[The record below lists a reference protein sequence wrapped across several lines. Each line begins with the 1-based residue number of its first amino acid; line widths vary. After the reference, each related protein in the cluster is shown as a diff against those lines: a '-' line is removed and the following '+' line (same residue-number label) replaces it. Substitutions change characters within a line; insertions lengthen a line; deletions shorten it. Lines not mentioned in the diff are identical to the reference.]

1 MRFVPGRR
9 CPAVEPHGTDAII
22 VREIRL
28 DTIGPASVS
37 GFHVGAPGPGAD
49 PAGGDARAFK
59 AVYRE
64 ALGEAPA
71 ARELNPRA
79 DLRTFGDNFRNL
91 ERTLEVER
99 TAMMQ
104 VLMPPTVGAG
114 EAHGQ
119 NYRHAAQ
126 TASVSGG
133 SAGNFAPAAGG
144 GAERGHFTSHDQQRL
159 ARDSDR
165 IQPIFSDHSQ
175 RAVPV
180 VQSALG
186 MNGETKAN
194 SIDFAGEI
202 SHLTNRLDTVMGE
215 LRETIAQPR
224 PDSPEEA
231 MEHNSKVHGLVR
243 EGDKLNSERSMMMS
257 LHMAA
262 HQETRV
268 RMLSAFEHVTGM
280 VKKINEI
287 FNQLKQG
294 S

>member
-1 MRFVPGRR
+1 MVT
-9 CPAVEPHGTDAII
+9 VI

-49 PAGGDARAFK
+49 PAGGDAQAFNT
-59 AVYRE
+59 VYRE
-64 ALGEAPA
+64 ALGKAPA
-71 ARELNPRA
+71 ARELSPRD
-79 DLRTFGDNFRNL
+79 DLRTFGDNFRQL
-91 ERTLEVER
+91 ERTLEAER
-99 TAMMQ
+99 TNMMR
-104 VLMPPTVGAG
+104 VLMPPTIGAG

-126 TASVSGG
+126 TAPARGG
-133 SAGNFAPAAGG
+133 SGDGFAPAASG
-144 GAERGHFTSHDQQRL
+144 GAERGHFASHDQQRL

-186 MNGETKAN
+186 MNGETQAK
-194 SIDFAGEI
+194 SIDFASEI
-202 SHLTNRLDTVMGE
+202 SHLSGRLDRVMGE

-224 PDSPEEA
+224 PSSPEQA
-231 MEHNSKVHGLVR
+231 MEHNSKVHALTR
-243 EGDKLNSERSMMMS
+243 EGDKLNTERSMMMS

>member
-1 MRFVPGRR
+1 M
-9 CPAVEPHGTDAII
+9 
-22 VREIRL
+22 
-28 DTIGPASVS
+28 DTIGPASIS
-37 GFHVGAPGPGAD
+37 GFHVGAPAPGND
-49 PAGGDARAFK
+49 PAGGDARAFNT
-59 AVYRE
+59 VYRE
-64 ALGEAPA
+64 ALGQAPA
-71 ARELNPRA
+71 AREVNPRA
-79 DLRTFGDNFRNL
+79 DLRTFGDNFRQL
-91 ERTLEVER
+91 ERTLEAER
-99 TAMMQ
+99 TNMMR
-104 VLMPPTVGAG
+104 VLMPPTIGAG

-126 TASVSGG
+126 TAPSRGG
-133 SAGNFAPAAGG
+133 SNGFTPASTSGS
-144 GAERGHFTSHDQQRL
+144 AERGQFVSHDQQRL

-175 RAVPV
+175 RAAPV

-202 SHLTNRLDTVMGE
+202 SHMTNRLDKVMGD
-215 LRETIAQPR
+215 LRDTISQPR
-224 PDSPEEA
+224 PSSPEQA
-231 MEHNSKVHGLVR
+231 MEHNSRVHGLVR
-243 EGDKLNSERSMMMS
+243 EGDKLNTERSMMMS

>member
-1 MRFVPGRR
+1 M
-9 CPAVEPHGTDAII
+9 
-22 VREIRL
+22 

-37 GFHVGAPGPGAD
+37 GFHVGAPANGFD
-49 PAGGDARAFK
+49 PAGDARTFNT
-59 AVYRE
+59 VYRE
-64 ALGEAPA
+64 ALGQAPA
-71 ARELNPRA
+71 AREISPRD
-79 DLRTFGDNFRNL
+79 DLRTFGDNFRRL
-91 ERTLEVER
+91 ERTLEAER
-99 TAMMQ
+99 TNMMR
-104 VLMPPTVGAG
+104 VLMPPTIGAG

-126 TASVSGG
+126 TAPARGG
-133 SAGNFAPAAGG
+133 GNGFAPAAGG
-144 GAERGHFTSHDQQRL
+144 GAERGHFASHDQQRL

-180 VQSALG
+180 VQAALG
-186 MNGETKAN
+186 MNGETKAET
-194 SIDFAGEI
+194 IDFASEI
-202 SHLTNRLDTVMGE
+202 SHLSGRLDKVMGE
-215 LRETIAQPR
+215 LRDTISQPR
-224 PDSPEEA
+224 PSSPERA
-231 MEHNSKVHGLVR
+231 MEHNSRVHALTR
-243 EGDKLNSERSMMMS
+243 EGDKLNTERSMMMS

>member
-1 MRFVPGRR
+1 MV
-9 CPAVEPHGTDAII
+9 AVI

-49 PAGGDARAFK
+49 PAGGDAQAFNT
-59 AVYRE
+59 VYRE
-64 ALGEAPA
+64 ALGKAPA
-71 ARELNPRA
+71 ARELDPRA
-79 DLRTFGDNFRNL
+79 DLRTFGDNFRRL
-91 ERTLEVER
+91 ERTLELER
-99 TAMMQ
+99 TNMMR
-104 VLMPPTVGAG
+104 VLMPPTIGAG

-126 TASVSGG
+126 TAPARGG
-133 SAGNFAPAAGG
+133 GGDGFAPAAGG
-144 GAERGHFTSHDQQRL
+144 GAERGHFASHDQQRL

-186 MNGETKAN
+186 MNGETKAE
-194 SIDFAGEI
+194 SIDFASEI
-202 SHLTNRLDTVMGE
+202 SHLSTRLDRVMGE
-215 LRETIAQPR
+215 LRDTISQPR
-224 PDSPEEA
+224 PSSPERA
-231 MEHNSKVHGLVR
+231 MEHNSRVHALTR
-243 EGDKLNSERSMMMS
+243 EGDKLNTERSMMMS

>member
-1 MRFVPGRR
+1 M
-9 CPAVEPHGTDAII
+9 
-22 VREIRL
+22 REIRL
-28 DTIGPASVS
+28 DTIGPASIS
-37 GFHVGAPGPGAD
+37 GFHVGAPAPGND
-49 PAGGDARAFK
+49 PAGGDARAFNT
-59 AVYRE
+59 VYRE
-64 ALGEAPA
+64 ALGQAPA
-71 ARELNPRA
+71 AREVNPRA
-79 DLRTFGDNFRNL
+79 DLRTFGDNFRQL
-91 ERTLEVER
+91 ERTLEAER
-99 TAMMQ
+99 TNMMR
-104 VLMPPTVGAG
+104 VLMPPTIGAG

-126 TASVSGG
+126 TAPSRGGG
-133 SAGNFAPAAGG
+133 SNGFAPASTSGS
-144 GAERGHFTSHDQQRL
+144 AERGQFVSHDQQRL

-175 RAVPV
+175 RAAPV

-202 SHLTNRLDTVMGE
+202 SHMTNRLDKVMGD
-215 LRETIAQPR
+215 LRDTISQPR
-224 PDSPEEA
+224 PSSPEQA
-231 MEHNSKVHGLVR
+231 MEHNSRVHGLVR
-243 EGDKLNSERSMMMS
+243 EGDKLNTERSMMMS